1 MIDNEFVIP
10 KWVQIEE
17 NTDDGFARFVVE
29 PFERGYGT
37 TIGNSLRRVLL
48 ASLHGSAVTALKI
61 EGVNHEFA
69 AVPGVA
75 EDVTD
80 IVLALKRCQLRL
92 NQKEALI
99 FTTKL
104 SKNGVVT
111 AGDLFKD
118 SPVDCFTPDLP
129 VMTITDPKAEIEI
142 TLKVDSGRGY
152 VTADQLE
159 LEHAELGTVYLD
171 ANFSPVLKV
180 NFFVEDAR
188 VGQTTDYDR
197 LILEVWTNGSIPPQ
211 EAMQEA
217 SNLIIDHL
225 RIFVQQRTEED
236 VAEAA
241 EALGAA
247 NPELAG
253 VLGRTIDDLELSVR
267 ASNCLKAA
275 DIRSIGDLVS
285 YEESQ
290 MLGFHNFGKKS
301 LDEIKAVLL
310 SMGLELGMLAGQAG
324 TASAAA
330 LAGAPEATEE
340 APTATIEEAPTE
352 EA

>member
-10 KWVQIEE
+10 KWVKIEE
-17 NTDDGFARFVVE
+17 GSDDSFARFTVE

-61 EGVNHEFA
+61 EGVNHEFSG
-69 AVPGVA
+69 VPGVS

-80 IVLALKRCQLRL
+80 IVLSLKRCQLRL

-99 FTTKL
+99 FTTKFD
-104 SKNGVVT
+104 KEGVVT
-111 AGDLFKD
+111 AGDLFKS
-118 SPVDCFTPDLP
+118 SPVDCFNPDMP
-129 VMTITDPKAEIEI
+129 VFTITDPKATVEI

-159 LEHAELGTVYLD
+159 LEHAELGTIYLD
-171 ANFSPVLKV
+171 ANFSPVVKV
-180 NFFVEDAR
+180 NFSVEDAR

-197 LILEVWTNGSIPPQ
+197 LILEIWTNGSIPPE
-211 EAMQEA
+211 EAVQEA

-225 RIFVQQRTEED
+225 RIFVNQRTEEE
-236 VAEAA
+236 ATEAA

-253 VLGRTIDDLELSVR
+253 VLGKSIDDLELSVR

-275 DIRSIGDLVS
+275 DIRTIGDLVS

-301 LDEIKAVLL
+301 LDEIKAVLQ
-310 SMGLELGMLAGQAG
+310 SMGLELGMLAGQG
-324 TASAAA
+324 
-330 LAGAPEATEE
+330 AGAAVGGGEE
-340 APTATIEEAPTE
+340 EVASE
-352 EA
+352 